1 MTVADKTDGT
11 MPTGLFC
18 TVDVDSLYLY
28 LGLYG
33 HAGSDERE
41 LVATTYQV
49 AVRRF
54 AELFD
59 EFSLPATF
67 FAVGK
72 DLAHA
77 EALEVARELVEAG
90 HHIGNHSLNH
100 RYDLIR
106 LDHDAAREEIAG
118 GHEAIAR
125 SVGVAP
131 RVFRAPG
138 YNTTRREEHMLA
150 ELGYRYDASPLPSY
164 PYLALKYGVLGWLS
178 LRRRKSQSI
187 WGNPKAFLG
196 SREPHRRGPLTILPC
211 SATPW
216 LRLPIIGTSLST
228 APAMLF
234 DHFVSSLSAMPF
246 VGLEFHA
253 VDLLELAGDRLPK
266 ALGAQKDLHVPLA
279 RKWERFRYLLK
290 QLTRTHNP
298 FVPE

>member
-1 MTVADKTDGT
+1 MTPTDKTDGT

-33 HAGSDERE
+33 HRSSEDQK
-41 LVATTYQV
+41 LVATTYQL

-54 AELFD
+54 AELFR

-72 DLAHA
+72 DLAYP
-77 EALEVARELVEAG
+77 EAVEVAQELVAQG
-90 HHIGNHSLNH
+90 HHIGNHSMNH

-106 LDHDAAREEIAG
+106 LERAEAREEIAG
-118 GHEAIAR
+118 GHEAISSA
-125 SVGVAP
+125 VGKAP

-138 YNTTRREEHMLA
+138 YNMTRREEHLLA

-164 PYLALKYGVLGWLS
+164 PYLAIKYGVLGWLAM
-178 LRRRKSQSI
+178 RRRKSQSI
-187 WGNPKAFLG
+187 WGSPSAFMG
-196 SREPHRRGPLTILPC
+196 GREPFRRGPLTILPC
-211 SATPW
+211 AATPW

-228 APAMLF
+228 APAPLF

-253 VDLLELAGDRLPK
+253 VDLLELAGDGLPK
-266 ALGAQKDLHVPLA
+266 ALAAQKDLHVPLA

-290 QLTRTHNP
+290 HLTRTHNP